1 MRSVHRRYQSA
12 LAVGESERPMSSNTR
27 ASNTTATTQ
36 ILEVSDHSYAYRRFG
51 GGPGLPLLLLQ
62 HFTGTLD
69 NWDPAVTDPLAAGRE
84 VILFDNAGLGR
95 SSGEVPPT
103 IAAMAR
109 HPMAFLEALGIERCD
124 VLGYSLGGM
133 VALQMVQDRPSI
145 FRRMI
150 LVGTAPRG
158 GEDIMHLEKPSL
170 AQRIQDPTN
179 RGYDVLKKIFF
190 AASPSSQAAGEAFIR
205 RLSQRKDDLDPI
217 SGPKVAGAQ
226 ITAFREWEQFKG
238 ERFAELRGIRQPVL
252 VVNGVGDEMI
262 PVSNSYRLGENLPNA
277 VLLTYPERGTRL
289 SVPVP
294 GVFHATRGRVPLG
307 LRRGVGRILIPST
320 RMKGCDDACA
330 RDRHVHGTVEDWP
343 IRRGRDRD
351 DPRPQGRRA
360 CGARISTRR
369 WKRRGPDLARR
380 KHR

>member
-1 MRSVHRRYQSA
+1 MSDVATGVAGGSLDQS
-12 LAVGESERPMSSNTR
+12 EKPMSSTTT
-27 ASNTTATTQ
+27 ASNTTAPTQ
-36 ILEVSDHSYAYRRFG
+36 ILKVNDHSYAYRRFG
-51 GGPGLPLLLLQ
+51 GGPGLPLLFLQ

-103 IAAMAR
+103 VAAMAR
-109 HPMAFLEALGIERCD
+109 HAMAFLEVLGIETCD

-170 AQRIQDPTN
+170 AKRIQDPTN

-190 AASPSSQAAGEAFIR
+190 TASPSSQAAGEAFTR
-205 RLSQRKDDLDPI
+205 RLSQRKNDLDPV

-226 ITAFREWEQFKG
+226 IAAFREWEQFKG
-238 ERFAELRGIRQPVL
+238 ERFAELKGIRHPTL

-262 PVSNSYRLGENLPNA
+262 PVSNSYRLSENLANA
-277 VLLTYPERGTRL
+277 VLLTYPDAGHGSLFQYPESFTR
-289 SVPVP
+289 
-294 GVFHATRGRVPLG
+294 HAAAFVA
-307 LRRGVGRILIPST
+307 SNSES
-320 RMKGCDDACA
+320 AA
-330 RDRHVHGTVEDWP
+330 F
-343 IRRGRDRD
+343 
-351 DPRPQGRRA
+351 
-360 CGARISTRR
+360 
-369 WKRRGPDLARR
+369 
-380 KHR
+380 